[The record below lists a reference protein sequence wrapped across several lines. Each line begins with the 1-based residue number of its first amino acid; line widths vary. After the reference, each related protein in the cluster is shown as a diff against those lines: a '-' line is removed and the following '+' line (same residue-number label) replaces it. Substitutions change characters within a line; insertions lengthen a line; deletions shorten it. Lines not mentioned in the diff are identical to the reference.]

1 MSKLLFTFIF
11 VIISTLSIAQTK
23 YYKYTLNKN
32 NDTIS
37 QHLLRLGGQNI
48 IFFIGNRHNN
58 EMFVQKVI
66 QLQKSPTMR
75 LVKDA
80 SIHFV
85 FFKESIKNN
94 SEGICLRSNS
104 KLSVDSSI
112 YVNQLEV
119 FFSNYEEKKI
129 ARATRKLKGSFY
141 YETPF
146 EGQDLY
152 RMNIVD
158 TTSCYPNIPER
169 IPFYR
174 RIIKTLHR
182 PVYSEEE
189 KANFYTDTVSQ
200 KLLDSIGVL
209 HLNIGKLQEQIEN
222 QSNRLIELEKYMA
235 FLREINTKRIDK
247 LEEIK
252 QKQLD
257 SNAHESNDIK
267 NELKINSEEEKDK
280 KGLRIF
286 KNKDEPIEKNH
297 SPKKR
302 KKLNIFKKKE

>member
-1 MSKLLFTFIF
+1 MSKLFFTFIF
-11 VIISTLSIAQTK
+11 VIISTFSIAQTK

-37 QHLLRLGGQNI
+37 EHLLGLAGQNI
-48 IFFIGNRHNN
+48 IFFIGNRHNSDKFK
-58 EMFVQKVI
+58 EKVVE
-66 QLQKSPTMR
+66 LQKSPTMR

-80 SIHFV
+80 NIHFV
-85 FFKESIKNN
+85 FFKESTKNN
-94 SEGICLRSNS
+94 SEGILIKSDS
-104 KLSVDSSI
+104 TVSIDSSI

-129 ARATRKLKGSFY
+129 ARAAKKLKGSFY

-209 HLNIGKLQEQIEN
+209 HLNIGNLQDQIEN
-222 QSNRLIELEKYMA
+222 QIGR
-235 FLREINTKRIDK
+235 
-247 LEEIK
+247 
-252 QKQLD
+252 
-257 SNAHESNDIK
+257 AHV
-267 NELKINSEEEKDK
+267 
-280 KGLRIF
+280 
-286 KNKDEPIEKNH
+286 
-297 SPKKR
+297 
-302 KKLNIFKKKE
+302 

>member
-1 MSKLLFTFIF
+1 MSKIIFTLLF

-37 QHLLRLGGQNI
+37 QHLLELGGQNI
-48 IFFIGNRHNN
+48 ILFIGNRHNN

-80 SIHFV
+80 NIHFV

-94 SEGICLRSNS
+94 SEGIRLRSNS
-104 KLSVDSSI
+104 TLAVDSSI

-129 ARATRKLKGSFY
+129 ARATIKLKGSFY

-182 PVYSEEE
+182 PVYSDEE
-189 KANFYTDTVSQ
+189 KANFYTDTISQ
-200 KLLDSIGVL
+200 ELLDSIGVL
-209 HLNIGKLQEQIEN
+209 HLNIGVLQEQIEN
-222 QSNRLIELEKYMA
+222 QNNRLNELEKYMA

-252 QKQLD
+252 QAQLVKAGQ
-257 SNAHESNDIK
+257 SYK
-267 NELKINSEEEKDK
+267 
-280 KGLRIF
+280 LRVEAPLQVF
-286 KNKDEPIEKNH
+286 L
-297 SPKKR
+297 R
-302 KKLNIFKKKE
+302 